1 MYIRNKP
8 AAACYKL
15 LLGLVSLVLSWYLF
29 SQYGYSA
36 FRLFPTWIL
45 LISALYFLISATIL
59 AINARK
65 FTGKNL
71 MAVLEGMIIL
81 AFWLMSGIALASA
94 KYHFYLPELEDWLVL
109 LLCLFLPILVTLDW
123 VLFVKKGRWRPMM
136 PFYGLVLPVSYMS
149 VIIFTADLLPSNI
162 DFRYP
167 LEMLNAWDFGIWPM
181 LSYAVAT
188 ASLVLICGYIL
199 YLIDFALSGK
209 LAKYIVLPHLRVIEV
224 DENGQEVKSATEPQ
238 QLPLAKSA
246 KSSHSIKVEATKPK
260 PTDSHKDTSNPKPT
274 HKTTQAKAH
283 KPPKTVKVKTIP
295 TEKLASKTTSTDKS
309 KDSSKSKASKN
320 TPRRPSSN

>member
-123 VLFVKKGRWRPMM
+123 VLFVKKGCWRPMM

-149 VIIFTADLLPSNI
+149 VIIFTADLLPNNI
-162 DFRYP
+162 DFQIGR
-167 LEMLNAWDFGIWPM
+167 
-181 LSYAVAT
+181 
-188 ASLVLICGYIL
+188 
-199 YLIDFALSGK
+199 
-209 LAKYIVLPHLRVIEV
+209 
-224 DENGQEVKSATEPQ
+224 
-238 QLPLAKSA
+238 
-246 KSSHSIKVEATKPK
+246 
-260 PTDSHKDTSNPKPT
+260 
-274 HKTTQAKAH
+274 AH
-283 KPPKTVKVKTIP
+283 V
-295 TEKLASKTTSTDKS
+295 
-309 KDSSKSKASKN
+309 
-320 TPRRPSSN
+320 